1 MLGAG
6 FGTRPTLDIPA
17 TDACRALDP
26 AKKLSEGVKYFTP
39 VALDVTGIE
48 SRHDGARPG
57 GQRRRHHRDDRDR
70 TATAST
76 AFTPSRPLRRST
88 ARAARFCPSSLHS
101 AVTSPPT
108 RPLTVHSATSSRGR
122 PAASC
127 GVLLTLSNAAKH
139 SKDGQVVDVP
149 SKDIMATA
157 KPYFMYPGYTFVARP
172 SLPRFIEVRVDL
184 VFIGD
189 ASQQVLSSPM
199 TWKEATNA
207 VVGAASSG
215 ESDHG
220 AAIVSNATF
229 IPRQSR
235 LTRSARRSRRSTSRR
250 GCSVLAKLVGVPCGV
265 AVKQVLNGTVA
276 ERRRPRVHELKINDD
291 IMKKLMDKYGFY
303 LTEKALS

>member
-1 MLGAG
+1 MELDQAAKDAGITTIEKAHRKGGKILSFLSPFCGSLPAHEASDNPLG
-6 FGTRPTLDIPA
+6 
-17 TDACRALDP
+17 
-26 AKKLSEGVKYFTP
+26 Y
-39 VALDVTGIE
+39 
-48 SRHDGARPG
+48 
-57 GQRRRHHRDDRDR
+57 
-70 TATAST
+70 
-76 AFTPSRPLRRST
+76 SRP
-88 ARAARFCPSSLHS
+88 AP
-101 AVTSPPT
+101 
-108 RPLTVHSATSSRGR
+108 
-122 PAASC
+122 SC

-139 SKDGQVVDVP
+139 SKDSQVVDVP

-157 KPYFMYPGYTFVARP
+157 TP

-220 AAIVSNATF
+220 AAIVSNATPLDTLCATLKKKHF
-229 IPRQSR
+229 EEAQER
-235 LTRSARRSRRSTSRR
+235 LLQDADINPK

-265 AVKQVLNGTVA
+265 AVKQVLNGTIA